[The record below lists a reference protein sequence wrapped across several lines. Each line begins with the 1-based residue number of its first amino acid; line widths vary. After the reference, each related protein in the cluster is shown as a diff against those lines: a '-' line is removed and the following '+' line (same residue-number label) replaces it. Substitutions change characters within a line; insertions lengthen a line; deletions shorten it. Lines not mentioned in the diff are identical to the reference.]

1 MQSNLPWII
10 YAHKIQHNGGS
21 GESMFKYYLNAIN
34 KERAME
40 TCMTCRGNGQN
51 RLAHEIASTGHPN
64 LRRA

>member
-34 KERAME
+34 KVDDDDLHDMHGEW
-40 TCMTCRGNGQN
+40 TK
-51 RLAHEIASTGHPN
+51 
-64 LRRA
+64 